1 MKTILFQGDS
11 ITDAGR
17 DREGIVRENI
27 LGQGYVRLLAA
38 RILCDF
44 PGTKIINTGHN
55 GDRISDLYGR
65 WIEDTLNIRFDWLS
79 LLCGINDIGFQ
90 LRLHRGADAEKFE
103 FVYDRMLLEVKK
115 RRPKAQI
122 VLCEPFLFK
131 MDRGEV
137 GEGDLDIIDD
147 WEVWNGHMTER
158 QEIVQ
163 KLSRKYQTLLVQSGV
178 MFEKACREM
187 PPGYWSV
194 DGIHLTLAGNE
205 MLAREWY
212 KTVGPHLT
220 GIGGGARGGS
230 NESLQQ

>member
-11 ITDAGR
+11 ITDANR
-17 DREGIVRENI
+17 DREGIDQDNT

-44 PGTKIINTGHN
+44 PGTKIINTAHS

-65 WIEDTLNIRFDWLS
+65 WIEDTLNIEFDWLS
-79 LLCGINDIGFQ
+79 LLCGINDIGFE

-103 FVYDRMLLEVKK
+103 FIYDRMLLEVKQH
-115 RRPKAQI
+115 RPNARI

-131 MDRGEV
+131 LRPEEV
-137 GEGDLDIIDD
+137 GESDLDIIRD
-147 WEVWNGHMTER
+147 WEVWEGHMKER
-158 QEIVQ
+158 QKIVR
-163 KLSRKYQTLLVQSGV
+163 KLSDKYQTILVQSGA
-178 MFEKACREM
+178 MFEKASHEM
-187 PPGYWSV
+187 PGSYWSV

-212 KTVGPHLT
+212 KTVGEILAYS
-220 GIGGGARGGS
+220 I
-230 NESLQQ
+230 